1 MPGAA
6 RFLSNEWQRADH
18 ALLHDEGREMK
29 SRFSIWVEF
38 AVALAIVGVTA
49 SGAII
54 YQNTSAM
61 WTTERVVPHTDIES
75 DLLRQREEQSRVR
88 AAVTHRSILVGHLL
102 VLGLLILADIAMYV
116 DRKKRGEAEGELL
129 SNQAKLGAIVDSAMD
144 AIISID
150 EDQRVVLL
158 NPAAEAIFRCNASQ
172 MIGRPVEQFIPER
185 FREAHRQSTRDF
197 SNSSVPRRNVGN
209 GGMITGLRAD
219 GTEFPVEASISQTT
233 VDGGKLLTIVL
244 RDVSERETSRLQ
256 LREQAAMLDQVR
268 DAIHVCDLCD
278 CVVYWNRGSERL
290 YGWTAEEMLGKNVND
305 VLLDHCEEPEVV
317 RRTLMEQGAWAGEIT
332 LVIKD
337 GRQVTV
343 ERRRTLIRDDAG
355 RPSAQLVIDIDMT
368 ARKKADMQERR
379 SQRLESIGTLAGGI
393 AHDLNNVLTPIMM
406 GTKLLVRGRP
416 ESDHRGLIETIR
428 ASAERG
434 AEIIKQLLVFAGGVG
449 GKRESLQSRDILHEI
464 KNILDHTLPK
474 TIQVNLNVVD
484 DLWPVFGDAT
494 ELSQVLM
501 NLCVNARDAMPEGG
515 TLTISAENVV
525 LDGDRPRADPDLKPG
540 PHLLVTAVDTG
551 MGIPPEV
558 IDSVFDPFF
567 TTKQQSGGTGLGLST
582 SLGII
587 RSHGGSI
594 NVYSEPGQ
602 GTKFTIYLPTEESE
616 RSAAVEE
623 ERRHLP
629 HGNGELVLLVDD
641 EALILEIAGAT
652 LEAHSYKVLT
662 ANSGT
667 EALATYQHRRDD
679 VQVVLLDMMM
689 PVMDG
694 LATMKGLRA
703 IDPQV
708 RIIASSGLYRPE
720 TDPDA
725 TRGVHAFLRKPY
737 SDEQLLKTLRQ
748 VLDENRQSPNP

>member
-1 MPGAA
+1 M
-6 RFLSNEWQRADH
+6 R
-18 ALLHDEGREMK
+18 
-29 SRFSIWVEF
+29 SRFSTWVEF
-38 AVALAIVGVTA
+38 AVVLAIVGVTV
-49 SGAII
+49 SGVII
-54 YQNTSAM
+54 YRNMAAM
-61 WTTERVVPHTDIES
+61 RATERAVAQTYIED
-75 DLLRQREEQSRVR
+75 DLLRQWEEQTRVR
-88 AAVTHRSILVGHLL
+88 AAVTYGSILVGHSL
-102 VLGLLILADIAMYV
+102 VLGLLILAGIAMYV

-129 SNQAKLGAIVDSAMD
+129 SNQAKLSAIVDSAMD

-158 NPAAEAIFRCNASQ
+158 NPAAEVIFRCNAGQ
-172 MIGRPVEQFIPER
+172 VIGQPVEQFIPEW
-185 FREAHRQSTRDF
+185 FREAHGQLIRDF
-197 SNSSVPRRNVGN
+197 ANSSVSRRNVRN
-209 GGMITGLRAD
+209 GGMVTGLRAD

-244 RDVSERETSRLQ
+244 RDVSERETNKLQ
-256 LREQAAMLDQVR
+256 LREQAAILNQVR
-268 DAIHVCDLCD
+268 DAIHVCDLSD
-278 CVVYWNRGSERL
+278 RVMYWNRGSERL
-290 YGWTAEEMLGKNVND
+290 YGWKAEETLGKNVND
-305 VLLDHCEEPEVV
+305 VLSDHREELAVV
-317 RRTLMEQGAWAGEIT
+317 RRTVMKQETWAGELT
-332 LVIKD
+332 FVTRDGKQVI
-337 GRQVTV
+337 V
-343 ERRRTLIRDDAG
+343 ERRRTLIRDAAG
-355 RPSAQLVIDIDMT
+355 HPSAQLVVDIDMT

-406 GTKLLVRGRP
+406 GTKLLARGRP
-416 ESDHRGLIETIR
+416 VSDQQGLIETIQ

-434 AEIIKQLLVFAGGVG
+434 AEMIKQLLVFAGGVG
-449 GKRESLQSRDILHEI
+449 GKRESLQFRDVLDEI

-474 TIQVNLNVVD
+474 TIEVRLNVSD
-484 DLWPVFGDAT
+484 CLWPVFGDAT

-501 NLCVNARDAMPEGG
+501 NLCVNARDAMPDGG

-525 LDGDRPRADPDLKPG
+525 LDGDRPRANPDLKPG
-540 PHLLVTAVDTG
+540 RYLLVTVIDTG
-551 MGIPPEV
+551 KGIPPEV

-594 NVYSEPGQ
+594 NVYSEPAQ
-602 GTKFTIYLPTEESE
+602 GTKFTIYLPTEETE
-616 RSAAVEE
+616 KSATVEE
-623 ERRHLP
+623 DQRHLP
-629 HGNGELVLLVDD
+629 HGDGQMVLLVDD

-652 LEAHSYKVLT
+652 LESHGYKVLT

-667 EALATYQHRRDD
+667 EALATYQRRRDD

-689 PVMDG
+689 PMMDG

-725 TRGVHAFLRKPY
+725 IRGVQAFLRKPY
-737 SDEQLLKTLRQ
+737 SDEQILKTLRQ
-748 VLDENRQSPNP
+748 VLDENRQSQNS